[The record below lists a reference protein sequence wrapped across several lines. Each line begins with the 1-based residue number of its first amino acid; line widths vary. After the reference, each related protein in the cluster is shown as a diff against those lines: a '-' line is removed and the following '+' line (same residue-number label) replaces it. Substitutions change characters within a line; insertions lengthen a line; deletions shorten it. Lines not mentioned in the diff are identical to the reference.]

1 MSLLDRLFRSNR
13 TRAYDEG
20 LALLEQGQYAE
31 AVDILRRAVESA
43 RPDSL
48 GGNLLRRALQAEGR
62 RLLRSGRPAEAVGY
76 LGEAAEI
83 WNAYPDLQWWHGT
96 ALGLSGDWNGALTA
110 AAAALRRNP
119 EYPEARLLEAAALT
133 ALDRRREAAR
143 SLMSL
148 RESGRRQDHW
158 LTRRWDDT
166 PEFTAENLPDDLA
179 VALEKVVK
187 GESEKDRLAA
197 AVALCRAGDWEQ
209 GTAVFREL
217 VRKRPRYP
225 DYRTRLAAA
234 LFQVG
239 SLDEALLEVEAAL
252 ALHDGYAAAL
262 DLKALIL
269 ADMGRFR
276 EARDYLQ
283 ENESVRTGQ
292 NPGSL
297 EALFGAYLFGVL
309 DLLLGRPETVAPRL
323 ERWQDLVRDFAWAEL
338 LLAAADTLRGRHQAS
353 GLRLTAL
360 ARAWPADPEYAYLLA
375 CRHLAAGEFE
385 KAASILDEWPRE
397 DVSEPDQRPLYLRA
411 RLSLAQGHQPEL
423 PASALAAG
431 DAREGD
437 AREGDGHDPGVIPR
451 VMPREAW
458 TMVRAEA
465 AFLRGAD
472 QDCWRLCQELE
483 AQGLVCERS
492 LDLMLQCA
500 ENAISPVDWSPPAVL
515 PTRCISGACALHLR
529 RDDNRQ
535 ANAHLR
541 PIATLYPENLVG
553 MFLRPDFWLH
563 SVRKWLS

>member
-31 AVDILRRAVESA
+31 AVDILRRAVQSA
-43 RPDSL
+43 RSDSL

-83 WNAYPDLQWWHGT
+83 WNSYPDLQWWHGT
-96 ALGLSGDWNGALTA
+96 AQGLSGDWSGALTA
-110 AAAALRRNP
+110 AGSALRRNP

-133 ALDRRREAAR
+133 ALDRRQEAAR

-166 PEFTAENLPDDLA
+166 PEFTADNLPDDLA
-179 VALEKVVK
+179 AALEKVVK
-187 GESEKDRLAA
+187 GESEKDQLAA
-197 AVALCRAGDWEQ
+197 AVAMCRAGDWEQ
-209 GTAVFREL
+209 GTAGFREL

-239 SLDEALLEVEAAL
+239 SLEEALREVEAAL

-269 ADMGRFR
+269 SDMGRFR
-276 EARDYLQ
+276 EARDFLQ

-309 DLLLGRPETVAPRL
+309 DLLLGRPEAVAPRL

-338 LLAAADTLRGRHQAS
+338 LLAAADSLRGRHQAC
-353 GLRLTAL
+353 GLRLAAL
-360 ARAWPADPEYAYLLA
+360 VRAWPADSEYAYLLA
-375 CRHLAAGEFE
+375 CRHLTAGEHE
-385 KAASILDEWPRE
+385 LAGSVLDGWPR
-397 DVSEPDQRPLYLRA
+397 DNDSEPDQRPLYLRA
-411 RLSLAQGHQPEL
+411 RLGLTQGLQPEL
-423 PASALAAG
+423 PASALATG
-431 DAREGD
+431 IPTD
-437 AREGDGHDPGVIPR
+437 GDGPDPGVIPR
-451 VMPREAW
+451 VLPREAW
-458 TMVRAEA
+458 AMVRAEA
-465 AFLRGAD
+465 AFLRGDD
-472 QDCWRLCQELE
+472 QECWRLCRELE
-483 AQGLVCERS
+483 EQGLVCERS

-500 ENAISPVDWSPPAVL
+500 ETAISPLDWSPPAVL
-515 PTRCISGACALHLR
+515 PTLCLSGACALHLR
-529 RDDNRQ
+529 RDDTRQ
-535 ANAHLR
+535 ADANLR
-541 PIATLYPENLVG
+541 PVATLYPENLAG
-553 MFLRPDFWLH
+553 IFLRPGFWLQ